1 LHYHDPKTNLNEK
14 DTNDFV
20 GRNMPRL
27 PHFEGKKG
35 LKLPYWLRK
44 LGSFLSFL
52 LWIRSPP
59 KKKRKRKKRKDH
71 ASNHLNIAT
80 QYAVVEPF
88 YRSK

>member
-1 LHYHDPKTNLNEK
+1 LHYHDPKTNFNEK

-20 GRNMPRL
+20 GRNMPKL

-35 LKLPYWLRK
+35 LKLPYWLLK

-59 KKKRKRKKRKDH
+59 ISKIEKKEKK
-71 ASNHLNIAT
+71 
-80 QYAVVEPF
+80 PCF
-88 YRSK
+88 